1 MTGTKQEDGTG
12 KPGPDGP
19 GRPDARRSMPSRPH
33 ENVFRVLLSDPA
45 RVQALFRD
53 HLPNDIAGLLAD
65 TLPVQVDGTF
75 VDEALRDSRSDFLFE
90 VELKSGKPAFLLLL
104 VEHKSRPD
112 PATPLQLAGYMVRI
126 WLRYA
131 QGRAER
137 LRALPPIV
145 PMVLYHGQERW
156 SVPDGIGE
164 MIASTVPAL
173 LVLPGERYILRNLA
187 GLPVEQLSRDP
198 VLRSAL
204 IILIGQALKYMQ
216 AIADG
221 LEPEA
226 ELQRLLGEYIFATYP
241 EADLGRLTE
250 AWQAIVTEPLGEM
263 MATIA
268 QRLRQEGRTEGWEKG
283 LQEGESIG
291 LEKGL
296 QEGEA
301 RFLTRLLE
309 RRFGP
314 LSDEFA
320 TRIAAADTSQLER
333 WLEAAVD
340 APTCEAVFHADKAH

>member
-1 MTGTKQEDGTG
+1 MTGTKQDDGTG
-12 KPGPDGP
+12 KPGPDDP

-33 ENVFRVLLSDPA
+33 ENVLRVLLSDPA

-53 HLPNDIAGLLAD
+53 HLPNDIVGLLAD
-65 TLPVQVDGTF
+65 TLPVPVDGTF

-90 VELKSGKPAFLLLL
+90 VKLKSGKSAFIFLLL
-104 VEHKSRPD
+104 EHKSRPD

-145 PMVLYHGQERW
+145 PMALYHGQERW

-164 MIASTVPAL
+164 MIASTDPAL
-173 LVLPGERYILRNLA
+173 VVLPGERYILRNLPE
-187 GLPVEQLSRDP
+187 LPVEQLSRDP
-198 VLRSAL
+198 VLRSAM

-221 LEPEA
+221 LEPEP
-226 ELQRLLGEYIFATYP
+226 ELQRLLGEYIFTTYP
-241 EADLGRLTE
+241 EADLGRLAE
-250 AWQAIVTEPLGEM
+250 AWQAILTEPLGEM
-263 MATIA
+263 MGTIA
-268 QRLRQEGRTEGWEKG
+268 QRLRREGRIEGREKGRAEG
-283 LQEGESIG
+283 LQEGRAE
-291 LEKGL
+291 GL

-314 LSDEFA
+314 LPDEIA
-320 TRIAAADTSQLER
+320 ARIAAASTSQLER
-333 WLEAAVD
+333 WHDAVLD
-340 APTCEAVFHADKAH
+340 APTCEAVFQADKAR